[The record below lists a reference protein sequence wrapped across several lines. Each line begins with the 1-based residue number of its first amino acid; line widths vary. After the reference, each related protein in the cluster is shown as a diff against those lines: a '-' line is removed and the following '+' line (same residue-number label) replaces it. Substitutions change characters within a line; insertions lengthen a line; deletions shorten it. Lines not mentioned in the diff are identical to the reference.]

1 MKIFIDNFFDENK
14 SSDYKNKN
22 QNLPKRKK
30 RINNADR
37 VNKRKKN
44 GRLYDNEEIKEKV
57 EKIFEF
63 IGQEKNEFEYRLA
76 IKYDKR
82 KYIQYYISLLKTQHE
97 FIFAFFQNN
106 DYKSRII
113 KIDFFFITFVMN

>member
-1 MKIFIDNFFDENK
+1 M
-14 SSDYKNKN
+14 
-22 QNLPKRKK
+22 PKRKK
-30 RINNADR
+30 SLNNADR
-37 VNKRKKN
+37 FNKRKKN
-44 GRLYDNEEIKEKV
+44 GRLYDNEEIKERV

-63 IGQEKNEFEYRLA
+63 IDQEKNEFDYHLA

-106 DYKSRII
+106 DYNARII